1 MLWNHYGCRCQ
12 ETKPLPLGKKDIR
25 LKGVV
30 GVIAET
36 SADLVQFVEPK
47 TGSSIQG

>member
-1 MLWNHYGCRCQ
+1 MESVTGCGPLS
-12 ETKPLPLGKKDIR
+12 TKPLPLGKKDIR

-36 SADLVQFVEPK
+36 SADLVQFLEPK